1 MNLEKLTDTELLTK
15 TKSLAQNERD
25 TMVDLL
31 IHLVEVDNRSL
42 YLSQGYSSMFDY
54 LIRCLKFS
62 SSAAGVRVKAIR
74 TLALKPEVRD
84 LLRSGDLTLS
94 TLSCASEIIKTEP
107 KALDRFKG
115 VSKKEAKA
123 IASEYKPAPKKKI
136 KDSIK
141 PLGRKKVVEKELP
154 LLSNFVSATPS
165 SGSSGNIGLAP
176 ACSQIRFQASS
187 SFTQKLEQVQS
198 LLSRKFPRGV
208 GLEDVFSECME
219 AYLEKRCPVRR
230 EKRRAKRK
238 QKMLSTK
245 KTSKPSPSVLT
256 RHVPDKTRDEIFIR
270 DGHRCTYVS
279 EDGIRCECKHNL
291 HLEHIKPFAV
301 GGGHEPQNL
310 RVLCHAHN
318 QLMAKLAFGETY
330 IQSRIGAA

>member
-1 MNLEKLTDTELLTK
+1 MKDLKKLTDTELLSR

-74 TLALKPEVRD
+74 ALALKPEVRD
-84 LLRSGDLTLS
+84 LLRSGELTLS
-94 TLSCASEIIKTEP
+94 TLSEASEIIKTEP

-141 PLGRKKVVEKELP
+141 PLGRKKVVEEELP
-154 LLSNFVSATPS
+154 LLSNLVSTAPS

-176 ACSQIRFQASS
+176 ACSQIKFQASAE
-187 SFTQKLEQVQS
+187 FTKKLEQVQS
-198 LLSRKFPRGV
+198 LLSGKFPRGAS
-208 GLEDVFSECME
+208 LEDVFSECME
-219 AYLEKRCPVRR
+219 AYLEKRCPIRR
-230 EKRRAKRK
+230 EKRRAKRNAK
-238 QKMLSTK
+238 SAPKAKANKRS
-245 KTSKPSPSVLT
+245 
-256 RHVPDKTRDEIFIR
+256 RYVPAGIHDQIFIR
-270 DGHRCTYVS
+270 DEHRCSYVS
-279 EDGIRCECKHNL
+279 DDGVRCECKHNL
-291 HLEHIKPFAV
+291 HVDHRKPFAI
-301 GGGHEPQNL
+301 GGRSEFDNL
-310 RVLCHAHN
+310 RLLCGPHN
-318 QLMAKLAFGETY
+318 RMEAKRVFGESY
-330 IQSRIGAA
+330 IKSRIEAG